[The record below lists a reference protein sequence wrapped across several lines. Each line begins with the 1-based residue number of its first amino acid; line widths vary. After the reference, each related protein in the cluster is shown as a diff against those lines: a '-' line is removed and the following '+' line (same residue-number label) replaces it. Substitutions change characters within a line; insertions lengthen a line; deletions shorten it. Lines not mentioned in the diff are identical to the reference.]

1 MILDHQEDS
10 YPDRPGE
17 EIRDPPEGESLRED
31 VRIPQEGLLLQDR
44 GLLKF
49 PLILKSVTQGDN
61 NSKKT
66 IFVSV
71 STEQFMCYSCQKD
84 ANSGAHQRFIFHPNK
99 SFFDLI
105 SISMF

>member
-66 IFVSV
+66 ILMMIDF
-71 STEQFMCYSCQKD
+71 C
-84 ANSGAHQRFIFHPNK
+84 I
-99 SFFDLI
+99 
-105 SISMF
+105 